1 MWPMIYLA
9 LFLALIWGGIWAAF
23 LQFIPLGR
31 FLAQKRTWITVV
43 IGVGMDLLIA
53 LMIMPWEYWKLFAL
67 VIAYSSIGIILRSL
81 ANEWDESKEVLN
93 AIKDAFGEQDHL
105 GS

>member
-1 MWPMIYLA
+1 MVYFA

-23 LQFIPLGR
+23 LQFVPLGR

-43 IGVGMDLLIA
+43 IGVGVDLLII
-53 LMIMPWEYWKLFAL
+53 LMVVPWEYWKLFAL
-67 VIAYSSIGIILRSL
+67 VIAFSSIGIILRSL
-81 ANEWDESKEVLN
+81 ANEWDESKEVFN
-93 AIKDAFGEQDHL
+93 ALKNTISEQDDL